1 MVTEGQLR
9 IERKGKVVKF
19 VDRQGNRAWYA
30 QITCVMAK
38 GSSIMLIDVIMS
50 QEVNIN
56 LMKEKEQ
63 FEENVKQWVAA
74 INEVVAK
81 LREEISEIA
90 LIQEEDMFTI
100 SMQYMVVKDLRRR
113 VKQLEKQIF
122 LNNRKEVKNYGRDI
136 S

>member
-1 MVTEGQLR
+1 
-9 IERKGKVVKF
+9 
-19 VDRQGNRAWYA
+19 
-30 QITCVMAK
+30 MAK

>member
-1 MVTEGQLR
+1 
-9 IERKGKVVKF
+9 
-19 VDRQGNRAWYA
+19 
-30 QITCVMAK
+30 
-38 GSSIMLIDVIMS
+38 MS

-100 SMQYMVVKDLRRR
+100 SMQYMVVKDLRRK

>member
-1 MVTEGQLR
+1 MVEQR
-9 IERKGKVVKF
+9 EF
-19 VDRQGNRAWYA
+19 
-30 QITCVMAK
+30 
-38 GSSIMLIDVIMS
+38 
-50 QEVNIN
+50 QED
-56 LMKEKEQ
+56 
-63 FEENVKQWVAA
+63 VKQWVAA
-74 INEVVAK
+74 MNEVVAK

>member
-1 MVTEGQLR
+1 
-9 IERKGKVVKF
+9 
-19 VDRQGNRAWYA
+19 
-30 QITCVMAK
+30 
-38 GSSIMLIDVIMS
+38 MS

>member
-1 MVTEGQLR
+1 
-9 IERKGKVVKF
+9 
-19 VDRQGNRAWYA
+19 
-30 QITCVMAK
+30 
-38 GSSIMLIDVIMS
+38 MLIDVIMS

>member
-1 MVTEGQLR
+1 MVEQR
-9 IERKGKVVKF
+9 EF
-19 VDRQGNRAWYA
+19 
-30 QITCVMAK
+30 
-38 GSSIMLIDVIMS
+38 
-50 QEVNIN
+50 QED
-56 LMKEKEQ
+56 
-63 FEENVKQWVAA
+63 VKQWVAA